1 MFVYIACGYELP
13 DERIKQLNAYL
24 DEKKAT
30 KIDINNFLGAL
41 TYLKELELI
50 SEQENE
56 SDEYLDAFIGLGGE
70 PNREGT
76 ISKEALI

>member
-1 MFVYIACGYELP
+1 VYIACGYELP

-30 KIDINNFLGAL
+30 KIDINSFLSAL

-76 ISKEALI
+76 ISKGALI